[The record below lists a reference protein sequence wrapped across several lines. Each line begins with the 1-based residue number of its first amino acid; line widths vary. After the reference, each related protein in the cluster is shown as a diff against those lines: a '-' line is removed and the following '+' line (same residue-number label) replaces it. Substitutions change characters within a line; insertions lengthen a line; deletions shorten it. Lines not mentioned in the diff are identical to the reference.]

1 MRHFYEVQ
9 TYSLAD
15 GWQNTWTVGEG
26 ETESP
31 EIFFTIKDAQKAVS
45 AEIKRTK
52 DAIRDIIRKGV
63 IVKGPAVTK
72 ADFRIVKKWG
82 F

>member
-1 MRHFYEVQ
+1 MKHFYEVQ

-15 GWQNTWTVGEG
+15 GWQNTWTVGKG

-52 DAIRDIIRKGV
+52 DAIRNGD
-63 IVKGPAVTK
+63 IVKESAVTK
-72 ADFRIVKKWG
+72 ADFKIVKKWG

>member
-31 EIFFTIKDAQKAVS
+31 EIFFTIKDAKKAVS
-45 AEIKRTK
+45 DEIKRTK
-52 DAIRDIIRKGV
+52 DAIRNGD
-63 IVKGPAVTK
+63 IVKESAVTK
-72 ADFRIVKKWG
+72 ADFKIVKKWG

>member
-31 EIFFTIKDAQKAVS
+31 EIFFTIKDAKKAVS
-45 AEIKRTK
+45 DEIKRTK
-52 DAIRDIIRKGV
+52 DAIRNGDIV
-63 IVKGPAVTK
+63 EESALTK
-72 ADFRIVKKWG
+72 ADFKIVKKWG

>member
-1 MRHFYEVQ
+1 MKHFYEVQ

-31 EIFFTIKDAQKAVS
+31 EIFFTIKDAKKAVS
-45 AEIKRTK
+45 DEIKRTK
-52 DAIRDIIRKGV
+52 DAIRNGDIV
-63 IVKGPAVTK
+63 EESALTK
-72 ADFRIVKKWG
+72 ADFKIVKKWG

>member
-1 MRHFYEVQ
+1 MKHYYEVQ
-9 TYSLAD
+9 TYSLAG
-15 GWQNTWTVGEG
+15 GWQNTWTIGEG
-26 ETESP
+26 KSESP

-52 DAIRDIIRKGV
+52 DAIRNGD
-63 IVKGPAVTK
+63 IVKESAVTK
-72 ADFRIVKKWG
+72 ADFKIVKKWG